1 MLLRIETKIASIE
14 DALDTL
20 DKLDDIRLYLKYIK
34 KKSGYPVKEKE
45 GLTTACPEAR
55 DTLPPVCHSIPPNN
69 TDAV

>member
-34 KKSGYPVKEKE
+34 KN
-45 GLTTACPEAR
+45 L
-55 DTLPPVCHSIPPNN
+55 DIQ
-69 TDAV
+69 